1 MARVFDVV
9 EYPSE
14 MADELVHR
22 FPETGIADLRFGS
35 QVIVRESQAAVFF
48 RDGRALDVL
57 GPGRH
62 TISTANVPLL
72 TNLLGKLFGDRT
84 PFTAEVYFVSMR
96 EFADRKWGTP
106 QPIIVRNTGVGLGIA
121 LLQGFGTYSFQVK
134 DPQQFVTQIV
144 GQLGAYRT
152 SDIETR
158 LRTMLLSR
166 LQDLLGETTSQ
177 KNVLDLIGLT
187 DELGAG
193 VRAKS
198 QDDFLAIGLL
208 LKSFYIGNLKPS
220 DKSAKELREMGM
232 LDMQTYTQLQ
242 AADAM
247 RDAAQNPSGGAG
259 LTAGIGAGMGIGNVL
274 SGSLAGMTQ
283 GQSQTQPT
291 TPSASNVMP
300 DIMTPSEAAGFL
312 KVSEEDVVAAI
323 NAGDLKARKIGS
335 AYRISKDAL
344 QDYLRGRFYKSVQK
358 KVGTNAN
365 LFYSTRWLYESTPVS
380 YPQPPRSVQPRHM
393 TMARMSPHP
402 VLRNH

>member
-1 MARVFDVV
+1 MARIFDVV

-14 MADELVHR
+14 MVDEIVHR
-22 FPETGIADLRFGS
+22 FPETGVADLRLGS

-62 TISTANVPLL
+62 TITTANVPLL
-72 TNLLGKLFGDRT
+72 TGLLGKLFGDRT
-84 PFTAEVYFVSMR
+84 PFTAEVYYVSMR

-121 LLQGFGTYSFQVK
+121 LLQGFGTYSFQVN

-144 GQLGAYRT
+144 GQLGGFRT
-152 SDIETR
+152 ADIENR

-166 LQDLLGETTSQ
+166 LQDVLGETTSEN
-177 KNVLDLIGLT
+177 NVLDLIGLT
-187 DELGAG
+187 DELSAA
-193 VRAKS
+193 VRAKA
-198 QDDFLAIGLL
+198 QDDFLAVGLL

-259 LTAGIGAGMGIGNVL
+259 LTAGIGAGMGVGNVL
-274 SGSLAGMTQ
+274 AGSLAGLTQ
-283 GQSQTQPT
+283 NQQSQTQPT
-291 TPSASNVMP
+291 TSAVPSAMP
-300 DIMTPSEAAGFL
+300 DVMTPSEAAGFL
-312 KVSEEDVVAAI
+312 KVSEEDVLSAI
-323 NAGDLKARKIGS
+323 TAGELKARKIGS
-335 AYRISKDAL
+335 AFRLTKEAL
-344 QDYLRGRFYKSVQK
+344 QEYLNG
-358 KVGTNAN
+358 
-365 LFYSTRWLYESTPVS
+365 
-380 YPQPPRSVQPRHM
+380 
-393 TMARMSPHP
+393 
-402 VLRNH
+402 